1 MSLRS
6 FFVLDAKRAGFSELR
21 SPLFKRNCEC
31 TKGTKPFR
39 YGCYLSYNTYS
50 MPFAFFG
57 KKKVAAP
64 SIGSDKI
71 ICYWLRAFS
80 AFSLT
85 VARISS
91 DTCSTSKAAS
101 SVFLFDIVAVIA
113 HLVDTLLNIGCYLQ
127 TAFTCKVELFFYSH
141 ILATEQREN
150 TGNSRY
156 SRQPSLRIYASN
168 LCTSIIGTRFS
179 RTKNPQSL
187 T

>member
-1 MSLRS
+1 LVTVVVSILFLIAATLVELAKTLVADLHFVVHSTDKRSGIYLPVLRVSTKPIPCKGDFDCFVLGGRFGQKRKLVLSLQISNMSLRS

-71 ICYWLRAFS
+71 ICY
-80 AFSLT
+80 
-85 VARISS
+85 
-91 DTCSTSKAAS
+91 
-101 SVFLFDIVAVIA
+101 
-113 HLVDTLLNIGCYLQ
+113 
-127 TAFTCKVELFFYSH
+127 
-141 ILATEQREN
+141 
-150 TGNSRY
+150 
-156 SRQPSLRIYASN
+156 
-168 LCTSIIGTRFS
+168 
-179 RTKNPQSL
+179 
-187 T
+187 